1 MRFNN
6 MYMYNNLIAFNNFI
20 PDYCF
25 FFVCLFYIYID

>member
-6 MYMYNNLIAFNNFI
+6 MYMYNDLIAFNNFI

-25 FFVCLFYIYID
+25 FVCLFYIYID